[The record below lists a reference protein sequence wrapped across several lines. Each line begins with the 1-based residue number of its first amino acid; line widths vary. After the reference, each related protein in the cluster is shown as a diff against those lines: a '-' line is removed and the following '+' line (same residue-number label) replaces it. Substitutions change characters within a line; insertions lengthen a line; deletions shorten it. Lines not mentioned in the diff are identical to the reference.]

1 MNEFEAINIVWV
13 LGALVLAGGALAGY
27 RLSWKR
33 GLVYALMWASIFVA
47 VTLLIN
53 LVNL

>member
-13 LGALVLAGGALAGY
+13 LGALILAGSALAGY
-27 RLSWKR
+27 RLNWKR
-33 GLVYALMWASIFVA
+33 GMVYVLMWASIFVA

-53 LVNL
+53 LVNV